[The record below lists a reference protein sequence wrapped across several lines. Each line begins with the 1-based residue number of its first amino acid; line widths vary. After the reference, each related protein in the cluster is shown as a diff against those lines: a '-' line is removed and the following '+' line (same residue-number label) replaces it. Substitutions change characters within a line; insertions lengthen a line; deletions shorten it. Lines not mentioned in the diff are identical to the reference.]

1 MGLDL
6 AWAVLPPAVA
16 VRLDEIRACMSGG
29 ACGHEPRCFQ
39 VHNELMR
46 RYWFGYRQ
54 LQRLFVVPMLELG
67 MGFEEGE
74 LDIDAGQ
81 AYEDPAGWAAY
92 DAAAQE
98 RRPSALSGIPVLK
111 LRSNDAW

>member
-1 MGLDL
+1 
-6 AWAVLPPAVA
+6 
-16 VRLDEIRACMSGG
+16 
-29 ACGHEPRCFQ
+29 
-39 VHNELMR
+39 
-46 RYWFGYRQ
+46 
-54 LQRLFVVPMLELG
+54 

-81 AYEDPAGWAAY
+81 AYKDPAGWAAY

-111 LRSNDAW
+111 LRSNDAWLVTAREVDEALAHYDSLPQRIKADYGAHQSWSDWHGWLRVTRQHGGFTVE